1 MTNANGSRETGNH
14 TTGENNE
21 KSYYFPFCNSVLGSG
36 GLE

>member
-14 TTGENNE
+14 TLGENNE
-21 KSYYFPFCNSVLGSG
+21 KSYYFTFCNPVSGLG